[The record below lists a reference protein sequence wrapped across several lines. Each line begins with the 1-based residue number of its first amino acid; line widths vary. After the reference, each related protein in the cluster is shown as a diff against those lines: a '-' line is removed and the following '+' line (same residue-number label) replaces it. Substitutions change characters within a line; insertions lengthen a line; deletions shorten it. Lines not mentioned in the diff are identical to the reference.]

1 MTVVAEILK
10 AKPEGLVHSIAPT
23 ATVLQALQSM
33 ADLRVG
39 ALLVMQDN
47 AIVGILT
54 ERDYAR
60 KIALMGR
67 TSVSTLVSDVMTQDV
82 MYVQP
87 TQTSEECMALMTEN
101 RLRHLPVVEDGAVLG
116 MISIGDFVKDI
127 ISEQKFIIEQMKH
140 YISGRIS

>member
-54 ERDYAR
+54 ERDYA
-60 KIALMGR
+60 G
-67 TSVSTLVSDVMTQDV
+67 
-82 MYVQP
+82 
-87 TQTSEECMALMTEN
+87 
-101 RLRHLPVVEDGAVLG
+101 
-116 MISIGDFVKDI
+116 
-127 ISEQKFIIEQMKH
+127 
-140 YISGRIS
+140 